1 MGGCGGK
8 PQKRSKKPYIL
19 PKTLEQ
25 QFNVIEIDLLYL
37 IYQDLASR
45 NVENLVNKTAFTDF
59 FTMIGLWGELVFDYF
74 NQENHSLL
82 NFEQFLKGVVH
93 YIKCDED
100 QKIQHLF
107 KLYDLDKQG
116 LIRKAEFLQMIQNY
130 PRDDLIKL
138 LDDPMFLEDLK
149 ILKYYET
156 KEMIN
161 QKKNQPKR
169 ADEQEFTESVH
180 AIQRKSSLSGEI
192 QSIQGAKS
200 GESALGSQNNLPA
213 FNEQSVVMMFPN
225 ESMIGPTGVPMGQF
239 GQNITFNINGK
250 LVELKRVNIN
260 YLVHKYVNMIYK
272 HKAKNDQGLSL
283 DDFKSFVKLHPKI
296 FEGLYKAFN
305 FDVWGFDA
313 NASVPRLMMTPKDL
327 EGELKKISKKNPKLT
342 NTRYFKLMQRFCLS
356 FKTKESTLPS
366 RIFCLDGLTIQEK
379 VNNQEQQY
387 GFEVSHKDKLYQTRT
402 YMCQDFEDYKR
413 WTNSLQMFQK
423 ASVNDYYS
431 ILQKIGEGKF
441 SIVYL
446 CECKKD
452 RQTLAIKIIEKF
464 KLSKSEKLML
474 AHEVEIMK
482 LLNHSCIVRFHEII
496 ETKTHLNIIT
506 EVVRDGD
513 LFDYIIKNE
522 NINEQEAS
530 LIMSQLFDTLNY
542 VHSVGIVHRDLKP
555 ENIMIVLDTTKKNVK
570 QVKIIDFGFANF
582 LTNIQTKEGEAL
594 CGTTNYLAPES
605 LEQKK
610 IDFKVDN
617 FALGV
622 ILYFLLS
629 GYLPF
634 DSEFPE
640 DIIKNI
646 IECKYDLQEDFWQ
659 QISEDAKDLIK
670 KLLMK
675 EPDERITLQ
684 SALEHPWI
692 LNRNQLPTKKAQRI
706 KNRLGLF

>member
-1 MGGCGGK
+1 MGGCVGK
-8 PQKRSKKPYIL
+8 PQKRSKKPYVL

-25 QFNVIEIDLLYL
+25 QFNTIEIDLLYL

-116 LIRKAEFLQMIQNY
+116 LIRKSEFLQMIQNY

-180 AIQRKSSLSGEI
+180 AIQRKNSMSGEM
-192 QSIQGAKS
+192 QSIQGAQS
-200 GESALGSQNNLPA
+200 GESAIGSQSNLPA

-283 DDFKSFVKLHPKI
+283 EDFKSFVKLHPKI

-305 FDVWGFDA
+305 FDVWGFDTI
-313 NASVPRLMMTPKDL
+313 ASVPRMMMTPKDL
-327 EGELKKISKKNPKLT
+327 EGEVKKITKKNPKVS
-342 NTRYFKLMQRFCLS
+342 NPRYFKLMQRFCLS
-356 FKTKESTLPS
+356 FKTKDSTLPS

-402 YMCQDFEDYKR
+402 YMCGLTVYKCFK
-413 WTNSLQMFQK
+413 T
-423 ASVNDYYS
+423 SVNDYYS

-542 VHSVGIVHRDLKP
+542 IHSVGIVHRDLKP
-555 ENIMIVLDTTKKNVK
+555 ENIMIVLDATKKNVK

-646 IECKYDLQEDFWQ
+646 IECKYDLQEEFWQ
-659 QISEDAKDLIK
+659 QISDDARDLIK

-675 EPDERITLQ
+675 EPDERISMQ

-692 LNRNQLPTKKAQRI
+692 KNRNQLPTKKAQRV